1 MKRFLNIIIV
11 ALYTIALSGC
21 YKNNPN
27 GPAQSPAAPPE
38 PANMASSTNQS
49 IEIIADPVS
58 IQDIK
63 LVKKANKAKYL
74 LTNGIKIK
82 FNNIPLNTEKGE
94 IYIMLPQIQGLTDKV
109 IEEKL
114 NKNIK
119 RDIEAEVKNY
129 ITEVDGD
136 QAFAECVVDLNEN
149 NLLSISIRG
158 YYTPPVYGFLYRLTD
173 GERLYLKDIF
183 TEGTDYV
190 TLLNRKV
197 IEGIANGEISEEY
210 LLREPFKT
218 VESNQNFSLSSSNL
232 YIVFHKNEGG
242 FEKRSSVSIPL
253 SNVDDYVDVIDRYSG
268 TERKTQ
274 LISDSFVKRNNIFV
288 TFKGEIYKR
297 NNGNLW
303 IHYPEISGLGNSVFE
318 KKINASI
325 KNSIA
330 ELKDSSLFNN
340 LAKGDEYG
348 KDCIALIELIPS
360 FNHYGIL
367 SIERNVTTFTTE
379 KTFEDLHRI
388 YSFNLINAKDFDA
401 KTIVVDY
408 LSKNKTYEETFVKT
422 IRENLN
428 LQFVS
433 KNIKINDASDNI
445 VNYEYIKKNGTFY
458 FTKSY
463 AEDELIIH
471 VSFFG
476 SSASGTAMRADCTI
490 PLKSI
495 LPGAPDDFFQ

>member
-1 MKRFLNIIIV
+1 MKRFLNILIV
-11 ALYTIALSGC
+11 ALYAIVFSGC

-27 GPAQSPAAPPE
+27 EPLQSHAAPSK
-38 PANMASSTNQS
+38 PANMVSSTNQS
-49 IEIIADPVS
+49 MDITGDPVS

-63 LVKKANKAKYL
+63 LVKKAAKAKYL

-94 IYIMLPQIQGLTDKV
+94 IYIMLPQIQGLADKA
-109 IEEKL
+109 IEERL
-114 NKNIK
+114 NKNIQ

-129 ITEVDGD
+129 FAEIDGE
-136 QAFAECVVDLNEN
+136 QAFAGCVVDLNEN

-173 GERLYLKDIF
+173 GERLFLKDIF

-190 TLLNRKV
+190 SLLNRKV

-218 VESNQNFSLSSSNL
+218 IDSNQNFSLSATTL
-232 YIVFHKNEGG
+232 YIVFHKGEGG
-242 FEKRSSVSIPL
+242 FEQRNSVSIPL
-253 SNVDDYVDVIDRYSG
+253 LSIDDYVDVIDRYSG

-274 LISDSFVKRNNIFV
+274 LISDSFIKRNNIFV

-297 NNGNLW
+297 TNGNLW
-303 IHYPEISGLGNSVFE
+303 IHYPEISGLRNPEFE

-340 LAKGDEYG
+340 LVKGEEYG
-348 KDCIALIELIPS
+348 KDCIALIELIVS

-367 SIERNVTTFTTE
+367 SIERNVNTFTPD
-379 KTFEDLHRI
+379 KTFEDLHRV
-388 YSFNLINAKDFDA
+388 YSFDLTKSKAIDA
-401 KTIVVDY
+401 KTIVTDY
-408 LSKNKTYEETFVKT
+408 LSKNKGYEETFVKT

-433 KNIKINDASDNI
+433 KNIKINDASDYI
-445 VNYEYIKKNGTFY
+445 IDYAFIKKNGTFY

-463 AEDELIIH
+463 AEDELLIH
-471 VSFFG
+471 VSFLG
-476 SSASGTAMRADCTI
+476 SSTNGTALRADCTI

-495 LPGAPDDFFQ
+495 LTGDPDDFFQ